1 VLQENRSDPFFLARR
16 LLRLLTP
23 FVNQE
28 PSMTR
33 LALPLCALAAFGL
46 AGCTTYYDPPPAMP
60 VTTTSGAPV
69 VTAAPSA
76 SPSAAPS
83 PAGANRSGFGIVES
97 ISLVTLPA
105 SATAGGTLPPVV
117 SGPYRITMRMD
128 DGNIQTMIVDN
139 RAFLVGD
146 RVQIMPDGRLIR
158 P

>member
-1 VLQENRSDPFFLARR
+1 
-16 LLRLLTP
+16 
-23 FVNQE
+23 
-28 PSMTR
+28 MTR

-46 AGCTTYYDPPPAMP
+46 AGCTTYYDPPPATP
-60 VTTTSGAPV
+60 VTTTTGAPV
-69 VTAAPSA
+69 VSAGSSAPPPAVAPTASGSA
-76 SPSAAPS
+76 S
-83 PAGANRSGFGIVES
+83 RSGYGIVES

-105 SATAGGTLPPVV
+105 SATAGGTLPPVA